1 LASAARRF
9 GKKVGSREASAGGWS
24 GAKRKAEREA
34 IEPSR
39 YYTRI
44 KNLHKT
50 GGIGVLEADIRTPI
64 PASYKGDY
72 VKREVASEA
81 VQIDN

>member
-1 LASAARRF
+1 MELESQ
-9 GKKVGSREASAGGWS
+9 G
-24 GAKRKAEREA
+24 EA

-50 GGIGVLEADIRTPI
+50 GGGGSRRLILMRR
-64 PASYKGDY
+64 DY
-72 VKREVASEA
+72 FSSSFSTIIVHLVKRAPMTPNA
-81 VQIDN
+81 AI